1 MKNKSI
7 FGLMIASVCFSFPAG
22 AAKAAALNAEEA
34 FADSLSPSALAR
46 VELPETALPAH
57 PPPLLFP
64 GDPFSYHLECRIVDA
79 KFFVQPT
86 IPESVQLLS
95 GCMKRLSKHY
105 KVAAA
110 AGVLVT
116 PWGGPGGGAQGSS
129 LRGISINVSGKISA
143 DNPVLRD
150 LSNSLKRRNNRLFG
164 HYTLLSPSRAGAAGT
179 DLSDRGTNSIPAS
192 LKAAVKAAQAKELE
206 NMGYFFGLSSYP
218 AKTKLTKIL
227 ADVIGYDEADIYSD
241 MFNMSSGDAAVRAF
255 SRYLRSE
262 AASEEEDTLPE
273 SKLIA
278 RNIRNVAAESEKA
291 FIGTQ
296 QFANV
301 RLASHN
307 RTEDGDM
314 DYWLLIAQEKDG
326 SFQVLNYTRNP
337 Y

>member
-7 FGLMIASVCFSFPAG
+7 FGLVVASVCFSFPAG
-22 AAKAAALNAEEA
+22 AARAAALNSGET

-46 VELPETALPAH
+46 VELPAAALPAQ
-57 PPPLLFP
+57 PPVLPYN
-64 GDPFSYHLECRIVDA
+64 GDPFLYFLECRIVDA

-95 GCMKRLSKHY
+95 GCMKRISKQY

-110 AGVLVT
+110 ARVLVT

-129 LRGISINVSGKISA
+129 LSGISITVSGKISA
-143 DNPVLRD
+143 GNPVLRD
-150 LSNSLKRRNNRLFG
+150 LSASLRRRNNRLFG
-164 HYTLLSPSRAGAAGT
+164 HYVLLSPSRTGSA
-179 DLSDRGTNSIPAS
+179 DLSDKGTNSIPAS
-192 LKAAVKAAQAKELE
+192 LRAAVKEAQRKELDD
-206 NMGYFFGLSSYP
+206 MGYFFGFDSYP

-227 ADVIGYDEADIYSD
+227 ADVIGYDEADINSD
-241 MFNMSSGDAAVRAF
+241 VFAMSSGDAAVRAF
-255 SRYLRSE
+255 TRFLRAE
-262 AASEEEDTLPE
+262 AASEAEDTLPQ
-273 SKLIA
+273 SQIIA
-278 RNIRNVAAESEKA
+278 GSIRNVAAEAEKA